1 MDSTKL
7 SGAVLCEGHREKNTK
22 IYLALTNLSKN
33 YPGQLDLTYDDEGDN
48 VYATW
53 TNKTPIEVVE
63 EARSRLGSAYLTMKS
78 LIEYCMRDYN
88 ASGLIPISSKDKI
101 DAEDVMLLQWLRNE
115 ICREMEAKSEIL
127 ALLISAQR
135 KQNNENAQD
144 FTNEGKNTAKDIHQG
159 RSMNNND
166 KVNKWLEHNVLTNKL
181 IKKELIA
188 AVREGASNKLTF
200 LKKVSTLME
209 KHCR

>member
-1 MDSTKL
+1 
-7 SGAVLCEGHREKNTK
+7 
-22 IYLALTNLSKN
+22 
-33 YPGQLDLTYDDEGDN
+33 
-48 VYATW
+48 
-53 TNKTPIEVVE
+53 
-63 EARSRLGSAYLTMKS
+63 
-78 LIEYCMRDYN
+78 MRDYN

-101 DAEDVMLLQWLRNE
+101 DAEDVILLQWLQNE
-115 ICREMEAKSEIL
+115 ICREMEAKSAIL

-181 IKKELIA
+181 IKKELVA
-188 AVREGASNKLTF
+188 AVREGASNKPTF